1 MFRERVSMFGFEVV
15 EMGGSSVESSPEICF
30 QRVILRLEMKLIRP
44 LNDSLMNES
53 QTLGAVESMG

>member
-1 MFRERVSMFGFEVV
+1 MFGFEVV